1 MKLKQKL
8 AARRGET
15 LTETLVAILVISL
28 SAAVLAAMIGAAS
41 RMNRLAIQQDEANYA
56 AISAAET
63 GAGTATNGTVTI
75 TTVDGSS
82 TNYHVKF
89 YGGSGFVSYRK
100 AGGTP

>member
-8 AARRGET
+8 SARRGET

-63 GAGTATNGTVTI
+63 GSGTATNGKVTI
-75 TTVDGSS
+75 KVNGIS
-82 TNYHVKF
+82 TEYDVGF